1 MPRAS
6 RFEQARGLAAVTGAT
21 EVDHRFAA
29 PSIERNARY
38 GAVGVRRR
46 DDEPRSDRVPNSK
59 AGSAL
64 QGPRPGRA
72 APLPIAEQTASSKA
86 IFAPPQALFAITA
99 LRSIGGSSSAST
111 QEHSTSVAAVLSA
124 TMCEGAVRLKVRAMR
139 RCTGS
144 RLQPTNADRPDARR
158 GRAIAK
164 RLRYWNATS
173 AKLRS
178 LRLCSDSTPPCLS
191 SSIARMPMRRC

>member
-6 RFEQARGLAAVTGAT
+6 RFDKARGLAAVTGAT
-21 EVDHRFAA
+21 EVDHRFAG
-29 PSIERNARY
+29 PPIERNARY

-72 APLPIAEQTASSKA
+72 APPIAEQTAPSKA

-124 TMCEGAVRLKVRAMR
+124 TMCEGAVRSKVRAMR
-139 RCTGS
+139 RCPGS
-144 RLQPTNADRPDARR
+144 RLRPTNADRPDARR

-191 SSIARMPMRRC
+191 SSIARMPMRGC